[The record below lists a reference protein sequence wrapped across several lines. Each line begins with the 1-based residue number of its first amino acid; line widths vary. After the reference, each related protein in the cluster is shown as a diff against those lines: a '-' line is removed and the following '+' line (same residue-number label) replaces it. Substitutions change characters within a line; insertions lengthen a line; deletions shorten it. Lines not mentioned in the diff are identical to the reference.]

1 MKHSYR
7 AANLS
12 VSSTASASS
21 TSSSACL
28 SPGVSPRK
36 GLLVSPTDYLL
47 SPSPPPSPGLPSLIP
62 RHGKKSQTSARS
74 RLRRAVLMFGA
85 VVILTWLGMRALFIT
100 TSPTGPRNGDY
111 EIVAGDDLP
120 DEPSAVIVSD
130 RKGKKKWTVSIPPH
144 HAFPLLPSQ
153 YYDICKQTEEIQE
166 ELAREAGKKWRRG
179 TGYYRRDPSF
189 VDVKEAQEKGLIPNP
204 NKQGKIGEHEIPD
217 DPIAG
222 RRPCGKSLTYVMETS
237 DAGMGNTLMGM
248 WTAYGLAKKEGRA
261 FFVEDTR
268 WPYGNYTQF
277 FAPPPH
283 PNCLPPPITQ
293 RVPCP
298 HTARHLIVS
307 AATFPFT
314 FGAGFN
320 AEFIDQRKPETHREE
335 RVYQLMRVGYE
346 TLFRLADDG
355 DSHYVFERTGAKFA
369 EARDKG
375 GMNVG
380 LQVRRGDLHPWE
392 LQYSKDYLPLTRYMD
407 EVRDILIS
415 KYEHDDGEETAK
427 ETEDGKTHV
436 NTHKPGSTKNAKR
449 KLKQKR
455 SAETPNGTGLL
466 PRHGA
471 PGFMASQ
478 LFLASDDPDVYSAPE
493 VSRAMRAQD
502 RIALASK
509 KQLEAASG
517 GKKNQWVDEI
527 HGWEGGF
534 YRDQF
539 FGLGTDDALR
549 FLHLGKW
556 KASGADTESRKG
568 SGVMLEDENPDFL
581 DPPSEA
587 ALNVRRLVGR
597 AYLLDLAVLGQSDA
611 VVCAVSAAGC
621 RILGLMLGWEKAVTN
636 GLWRNVDAGAAGWRG
651 LVVDSG
657 K

>member
-36 GLLVSPTDYLL
+36 GLLVSPSEYLL

-62 RHGKKSQTSARS
+62 RHGKKVQTSARS
-74 RLRRAVLMFGA
+74 KLRRLVMIFGA
-85 VVILTWLGMRALFIT
+85 VLVLTWLGMRTVFVT
-100 TSPTGPRNGDY
+100 QSPSGPRNGDY
-111 EIVAGDDLP
+111 EIVSANDLP
-120 DEPSAVIVSD
+120 DEPSAVIASD
-130 RKGKKKWTVSIPPH
+130 NKGRKKWTVSIPPH
-144 HAFPLLPSQ
+144 HDFPLLPSQ
-153 YYDICKQTEEIQE
+153 YYDICKQTEQIQE
-166 ELAREAGKKWRRG
+166 ELALGAGKKWKHG
-179 TGYYRRDPSF
+179 TGYYKHDPSF
-189 VDVKEAQEKGLIPNP
+189 VDVRDAQERGLIPNP
-204 NKQGKIGEHEIPD
+204 NKQGKIGEVEIPD
-217 DPIAG
+217 DLIAG
-222 RRPCGKSLTYVMETS
+222 RRPCGKSLTYLMETS

-261 FFVEDTR
+261 FFVDDTR
-268 WPYGNYTQF
+268 WPYGNYTDY
-277 FAPPPH
+277 FAAPPH
-283 PNCLPPPITQ
+283 PNCLPPPVTE
-293 RVPCP
+293 RLPCP
-298 HTARHLIVS
+298 HSARHLVVS

-314 FGAGFN
+314 FGPAFN
-320 AEFIDQRKPETHREE
+320 AEFIDQRKPEAHREE
-335 RVYQLMRVGYE
+335 KVYQLMRVGYE
-346 TLFRLADDG
+346 TLFHLADEG
-355 DSHYVFERTGAKFA
+355 DSHYVFERTGVKFA

-407 EVRDILIS
+407 EVRDILIT
-415 KYEHDDGEETAK
+415 KYEHDEDEEHGEA
-427 ETEDGKTHV
+427 GKIHI
-436 NTHKPGSTKNAKR
+436 NPHKPESTAIAKR
-449 KLKQKR
+449 TLKEKR
-455 SAETPNGTGLL
+455 RSEIPNGTGLL

-478 LFLASDDPDVYSAPE
+478 LFLGSDDPDVYSSPE
-493 VSRAMRAQD
+493 VSRAVRAQD

-509 KQLEAASG
+509 SQLEAASG
-517 GKKNQWVDEI
+517 GKKSHWIDEI

-539 FGLGTDDALR
+539 FGLGMDDSLR

-556 KASGADTESRKG
+556 KASGVEIESHKG
-568 SGVMLEDENPDFL
+568 AGVMLEDESPDFL
-581 DPPSEA
+581 DSPTEA
-587 ALNVRRLVGR
+587 AMSLRRLVGR

-621 RILGLMLGWEKAVTN
+621 RILGVMLGWEKAVTN

-651 LVVDSG
+651 LVVDSSA
-657 K
+657 